1 MRRKRRNELIMK
13 ALQFESASWILMGG
27 DSRHVEGY
35 KIEACRSVEAPQKDD
50 EEEQQQQEEELL
62 HRELRMN

>member
-1 MRRKRRNELIMK
+1 MD
-13 ALQFESASWILMGG
+13 MGG

-50 EEEQQQQEEELL
+50 EEEQQQQQQQQQQEE
-62 HRELRMN
+62 